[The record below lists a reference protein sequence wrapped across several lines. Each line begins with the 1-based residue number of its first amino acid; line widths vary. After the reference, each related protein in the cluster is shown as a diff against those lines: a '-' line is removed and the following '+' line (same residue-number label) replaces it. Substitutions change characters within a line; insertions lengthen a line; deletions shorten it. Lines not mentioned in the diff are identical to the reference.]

1 MENPAQ
7 DNSSNMAGTEGAT
20 SQPAS
25 TVTLE
30 SGMAGML
37 KSNEPG
43 EEPTNNGSGD
53 NSKGSETGTQT
64 NDQGENKPAWTSQ
77 LLKEISGNADYMKRL
92 TKFENISDLAKS
104 YAELEGKLGNS
115 LTKPGKDA
123 TAEEV
128 NAFYEKL
135 GKPKDA
141 NGYSVNDEQAGALK
155 QLAYENNLTDEQ
167 LTGLYE
173 GLKKIGLQSAEN
185 MQAARQRLL
194 KETDEALHK
203 EYGNKYSEKIALM
216 QRGIKNYGG
225 VELGTMLDN
234 AGVLYHPAIVK
245 LFIQLGELS
254 AEAGTVS
261 RGAGGGNDGYKTAA
275 EGGYFHSNY

>member
-7 DNSSNMAGTEGAT
+7 DNSSILAGTGAEK
-20 SQPAS
+20 SQPAA

-30 SGMAGML
+30 TGMAGML

-43 EEPTNNGSGD
+43 EEPTNNDSGD

-64 NDQGENKPAWTSQ
+64 KDQGENKPAWTSQ

-92 TKFENISDLAKS
+92 NKFENISDLAKS

-115 LTKPGKDA
+115 LVKPGKDA

-135 GKPKDA
+135 GKPKDV
-141 NGYSVNDEQAGALK
+141 NGYSINDEEAGVLK
-155 QLAYENNLTDEQ
+155 QLAYDNNLTDEQ
-167 LTGLYE
+167 LKGVYE
-173 GLKKIGLQSAEN
+173 GLKNIGIKSAEN
-185 MQAARQRLL
+185 LQAARQRLL
-194 KETDEALHK
+194 RETDEALHK

-245 LFIQLGELS
+245 LFIQLGEMS

-275 EGGYFHSNY
+275 EGGHFTSKY